1 MQSMFDVLETPEA
14 APRPTLVESPEPG
27 AEAGQE
33 TVAVVGLGYVGIP
46 VAVAFGRRRPTI
58 GYDRAARKVESLR
71 SLVDPTGELTTEDL
85 RQARQLR
92 ATVDA
97 TDLERAEFVIIA
109 VPTPVN
115 AARQP
120 DFEPLESAS
129 YTVGKYLRSGAT
141 VIYEST
147 VYPGATEEIC
157 VPILERAS
165 GMRWRHDFHVGYSP
179 ERINPGDRDHAFH
192 RIVKVVAGDDAQ
204 TLEKV
209 ARLYES
215 VVDAGVY
222 RAPSI
227 RVAEAAKV
235 IENTQR
241 DLNIAFVNELSIIF
255 EKLGIDTGEVL
266 AAASTKWNFLP
277 FKPGLVG
284 GHCIGVDPY
293 YLTHRAE
300 RAGYHPQMILAGR
313 RINDGMGAYIAHK
326 IVQQLIHSG
335 RNVRGARVNILGIT
349 FKEDVPDIRN
359 SKVIDVIRELREFG
373 IEVQA
378 HDPAADPEAV
388 LEEYDLRLRAWEDL
402 PTADAL
408 VLAVP
413 HRRFRELAAPAY
425 LQKIVR
431 HGCFVDLKA
440 VFDPEPFRREGVRV
454 WRL

>member
-1 MQSMFDVLETPEA
+1 MQSMFELLETPEA
-14 APRPTLVESPEPG
+14 VKHPTLVDGPVSGPEP
-27 AEAGQE
+27 GQE

-46 VAVAFGRRRPTI
+46 VAVAFGRKRPTI
-58 GYDRAARKVESLR
+58 GYDRVARKVESLR
-71 SLVDPTGELTTEDL
+71 SLVDPTGELSTEEL

-97 TDLERAEFVIIA
+97 TDLERAEYVIVA

-165 GMRWRHDFHVGYSP
+165 GMRWRQDFHVGYSP
-179 ERINPGDRDHAFH
+179 ERINPGDRDHCFN
-192 RIVKVVAGDDAQ
+192 RIVKVVAGDDAE

-209 ARLYES
+209 AALYAS

-255 EKLGIDTGEVL
+255 DKLGIDTAQVL
-266 AAASTKWNFLP
+266 DAASSKWNFLP
-277 FKPGLVG
+277 FRPGLVG

-293 YLTHRAE
+293 YLTHKAE
-300 RAGYHPQMILAGR
+300 AVGYHPQMILAGR
-313 RINDGMGAYIAHK
+313 RINDGMGAYIARK
-326 IVQQLIHSG
+326 IVQQMIHAG
-335 RNVRGARVNILGIT
+335 RNVRGARVVILGAT

-359 SKVIDVIRELREFG
+359 SKVIDVIRELRDFG
-373 IEVQA
+373 VDVQV
-378 HDPAADPEAV
+378 HDPVADPGDV
-388 LEEYDLRLRAWEDL
+388 LAEYDLRLRNWEDL
-402 PTADAL
+402 SPADAL

-413 HRRFRELAAPAY
+413 HKRFRELPAPAY
-425 LQKIVR
+425 LQKIVK
-431 HGCFVDLKA
+431 HGCFIDLKA
-440 VFDPEPFRREGVRV
+440 VFDPESFRREGVRV